1 MIFAPPSIDRGKP
14 RTPFVGVCTT
24 FLTSSSTTATF
35 LLPIFVVFCG
45 TGDADDH
52 QRLFL
57 LVFALP
63 PAGTRPLV
71 GHERRNNAG
80 WRRDAV
86 GSEPTT
92 SPPSTVRA
100 LFCDGDRRRV
110 SPAQED
116 RREPIF
122 MLAAPRNFPHHSK
135 RAAPAARMRAT
146 PRSTNSWRLDRC
158 ARSCRAPL
166 LARDRSE
173 SVGPTRQA
181 PHFAHMVPAP
191 AVPAMLTRPANP
203 NNLDRYPGKAPQA
216 G

>member
-1 MIFAPPSIDRGKP
+1 MIFAPPSIHQGKP

-24 FLTSSSTTATF
+24 FLTPSSSTATF

-100 LFCDGDRRRV
+100 LFCDGGRRRV

-146 PRSTNSWRLDRC
+146 SRSPNSWRLDRC
-158 ARSCRAPL
+158 ARPFPRAIVL
-166 LARDRSE
+166 TRDRSD
-173 SVGPTRQA
+173 SNRPLA
-181 PHFAHMVPAP
+181 DFAF
-191 AVPAMLTRPANP
+191 LTREH
-203 NNLDRYPGKAPQA
+203 
-216 G
+216 